1 MTLYRFFERLI
12 WLCMMPLVVLG
23 FVLVATQVRTL
34 EERRK
39 LLEHSLARA
48 AARAVEQ
55 MLEVRLA
62 NLELLARTMQEQAT
76 DSSGRFNTT
85 KARSL
90 AEHYL
95 EVQGTHVVIGSA
107 GGAMLVNTRV
117 PAGQALTTVPLYPGH
132 AAMTKAMATES
143 RVVGDIFIGPLA
155 KTELVAVAVP
165 ILLGYT
171 EPFGIMGVIETA
183 EIQRRIEQFNLPR
196 AWSLTVKDS
205 TGRTAAF
212 AGGSTEAL
220 VARNLNE
227 EDSTVQ
233 VSLAQAPWTVV
244 LHAPPATLL
253 DSPKRQA
260 GLLLFTLVVT
270 VALAYWAGRLASRR
284 LTRALSSLTDTAS
297 ESPDTD
303 EIVEVRQ
310 VRQRMLALQ
319 RERTEAQERER
330 QRIGLE
336 LHDDLQQRLAVVR
349 NDVALM
355 QREQPQAQVSGGH
368 ASNAILQRIDDT
380 IAATRQL
387 VNDLRPQVLDDFGVA
402 EGLRLLTQRMRESHG
417 LNIDLQLMAEE
428 RAEQLPK
435 PVATA
440 LYRVTQEALNNVR
453 KHAQASVVHV
463 TLDLRAPDAAELEIV
478 DDGVGFEVLSSE
490 TPESHGLRGML
501 ERVQALRGSLK
512 IESQPGEGTAILV
525 RLPIVPIVP
534 VAAGEAPA
542 GPAPAPTPAPTSAA
556 TPAPASA
563 PTSDATP
570 APTAAAD
577 ATAPPAP
584 TSAPP
589 EPPKTGHTAF

>member
-1 MTLYRFFERLI
+1 MTLHRFFERLI

-23 FVLVATQVRTL
+23 CVLVATQVRTL
-34 EERRK
+34 EERRS
-39 LLEHSLARA
+39 LVEQSLARA
-48 AARAVEQ
+48 AARAVDQ

-62 NLELLARTMQEQAT
+62 NLELLARTIQDQAS
-76 DSSGRFNTT
+76 DPAGRFDTA
-85 KARSL
+85 KALTL
-90 AEHYL
+90 AQHYL

-107 GGAMLVNTRV
+107 SGVMLVNTRIPV
-117 PAGQALTTVPLYPGH
+117 GPAPPPESLSLSH
-132 AAMTKAMATES
+132 AAMAKAMATGS
-143 RVVGDIFIGPLA
+143 KVVGDVFIGPLA
-155 KTELVAVAVP
+155 KAELVAVAVP
-165 ILLGYT
+165 MLLGYD
-171 EPFGIMGVIETA
+171 EPFGVMSTIETA
-183 EIQRRIEQFNLPR
+183 EIQGRIEQFNLPR
-196 AWSLTVKDS
+196 AWSLTVRDS
-205 TGRTAAF
+205 TERIAAF
-212 AGGSTEAL
+212 AGSSTNGL
-220 VARNLNE
+220 VAGYPNI
-227 EDSTVQ
+227 EDRPVQ
-233 VSLAQAPWTVV
+233 VSLGQAPWTVE
-244 LHAPPATLL
+244 LHAPPTTVL

-284 LTRALSSLTDTAS
+284 LTRALSSLAEAGS
-297 ESPDTD
+297 EPPQAD

-310 VRQRMLALQ
+310 VRQRMQELQ
-319 RERTEAQERER
+319 HERMEAQERER

-349 NDVALM
+349 NDLALM

-402 EGLRLLTQRMRESHG
+402 EGLRLLTQRMRASHG

-525 RLPIVPIVP
+525 RLPIVP
-534 VAAGEAPA
+534 VAAGDAP
-542 GPAPAPTPAPTSAA
+542 GSPAPAPTPAPTSAA

-577 ATAPPAP
+577 ATSPPAP
-584 TSAPP
+584 TNTPP
-589 EPPKTGHTAF
+589 ESPKTGHTAF